1 LYFIHFLKCS
11 ESSFDINVSCT
22 IMKSFFLTIQVLIFG
37 YSIIYLFQQPI
48 ISQVRIIENN
58 RLDHKSQSNVPS
70 IAILETD
77 YEFRDKIKDETAFP
91 FIETNISVNLGSYF
105 FKSFLQDGSVLSYS
119 PQGEKELFHNCRG
132 ILCLVVTNK
141 NILGVSNNSSVW
153 SKGNFYG
160 DINFKF
166 KLGNQAG
173 FVVTDRNIYLYN
185 GILNEWERI
194 SLKGESVLAVS
205 NKNDLAAIVTS
216 RRIIA
221 FSLTNKNSTETSLK
235 NRNISH
241 YGIKEDTI
249 HFYSFDKVFKY
260 EKDSNE
266 ITEEFLDKN

>member
-1 LYFIHFLKCS
+1 MYFIHFLKCS
-11 ESSFDINVSCT
+11 ESSFDNNVSFT
-22 IMKSFFLTIQVLIFG
+22 IMKSFFITIQVFIFG

-141 NILGVSNNSSVW
+141 N
-153 SKGNFYG
+153 
-160 DINFKF
+160 
-166 KLGNQAG
+166 
-173 FVVTDRNIYLYN
+173 
-185 GILNEWERI
+185 
-194 SLKGESVLAVS
+194 
-205 NKNDLAAIVTS
+205 
-216 RRIIA
+216 
-221 FSLTNKNSTETSLK
+221 STETSLK